1 MAEWLEGKALVAN
14 PIPNAVEHPRRW
26 AQNLELKAPPGDR
39 FSILNHWAYA
49 LMLSSIQ
56 KPTIT
61 NCPPGQLSESAATN
75 APSNSDPR
83 KKITHAPESGTKS
96 KQLPQT
102 NCPPGQLSESDA
114 TNAPSKSGP
123 RKKFT
128 QSLESSTKSNPTTSQ
143 SRQNSQGRNASKK
156 RYFQTSESPWL

>member
-1 MAEWLEGKALVAN
+1 MNEK
-14 PIPNAVEHPRRW
+14 
-26 AQNLELKAPPGDR
+26 QNKKVNSNTDSPPG
-39 FSILNHWAYA
+39 
-49 LMLSSIQ
+49 
-56 KPTIT
+56 K
-61 NCPPGQLSESAATN
+61 LSESDATN
-75 APSNSDPR
+75 APPKPDPR
-83 KKITHAPESGTKS
+83 KKFTHAPESGTKS

-143 SRQNSQGRNASKK
+143 SRQNSQGRKASKK
-156 RYFQTSESPWL
+156 IFSNL